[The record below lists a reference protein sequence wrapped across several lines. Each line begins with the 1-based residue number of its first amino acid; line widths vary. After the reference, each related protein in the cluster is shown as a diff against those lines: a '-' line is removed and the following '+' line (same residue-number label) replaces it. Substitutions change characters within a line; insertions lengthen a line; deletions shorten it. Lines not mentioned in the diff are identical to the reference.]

1 MITRIAFPTPH
12 SVDIRTYPDMSAA
25 EASTSEIAT
34 GMVYIF
40 AELTLATIRA
50 MTLAQMVTVY
60 KAGRMKFVLAK
71 DRVKKLSS
79 KRDAAQRILDIIPQL
94 AKEANEMAAPKKA
107 TTAKGKSKTTP
118 KKTNAAGKSGRTSD
132 LLGKKLFKTGERE
145 KGKGHK
151 ESRRARSYAL
161 IKKGMK
167 YEAALA
173 AGAHKD
179 DIARMLYDNQL
190 EAK

>member
-1 MITRIAFPTPH
+1 MVTRIAFPTPR

-25 EASTSEIAT
+25 EASTSDIAT
-34 GMVYIF
+34 GIVYIF
-40 AELTLATIRA
+40 AEITLTTIRA
-50 MTLAQMVTVY
+50 MTLDQMVMIY
-60 KAGRMKFVLAK
+60 KAGVLAK

-94 AKEANEMAAPKKA
+94 AKEEKEMPAPKGKKA
-107 TTAKGKSKTTP
+107 TAKKGMIKKP
-118 KKTNAAGKSGRTSD
+118 AAKKTPAGRSGRISD
-132 LLGKKLFKTGERE
+132 LTGKKLYKTGTRE
-145 KGKGHK
+145 KGKGHAD
-151 ESRRARSYAL
+151 SRRARSYAL

-173 AGAHKD
+173 AGVHKD
-179 DIARMLYDNQL
+179 DIARMLYDKQL